1 MAGFQV
7 SINGR
12 FWVSPEVLD
21 ARSLSLVFGGH
32 DWRCMSTQPPTQ
44 ARRRF
49 PLPLAVTGVAIG
61 VASLIGNV
69 VWNCSTCGWDLDGVP
84 WYQALLVVGVP
95 FIIAPLGVTL
105 MGLRALVLR
114 TRSSVIEFLLAT
126 VGLALPW
133 AYFLAA
139 LRG

>member
-1 MAGFQV
+1 
-7 SINGR
+7 
-12 FWVSPEVLD
+12 
-21 ARSLSLVFGGH
+21 
-32 DWRCMSTQPPTQ
+32 MSTQPPTQ